1 MLQINSHTDPIV
13 QILQLAY
20 RRGLAVRQAESGQDK
35 TADSGNLGRETLS
48 AAGQDNQQR
57 LPSNEQFYPTGPN

>member
-1 MLQINSHTDPIV
+1 MLQLNSQADPIV

-20 RRGLAVRQAESGQDK
+20 RRGVTLRQTQNGQDK

-57 LPSNEQFYPTGPN
+57 LASNEQFYPTGTN